1 VTFLIQ
7 LPGISTLSALTILA
21 AIGEIERFE
30 TPKKLVGYAGLGA
43 GVHASGQTHRGGHI
57 TKQGR
62 KDLRWVM
69 VQAAWAAV
77 GHYPFW
83 EERYQKLARRIGW
96 ARAIVAI
103 ARKLLVVVWH
113 VLTRHVADRQAEPKR
128 VASKLKYW
136 AWKVGTQRRAGL
148 TTTQFIHHHLD
159 QLGLPA
165 EVHHPER
172 GAPTPVKEAQA
183 VPG

>member
-77 GHYPFW
+77 GHYPF
-83 EERYQKLARRIGW
+83 
-96 ARAIVAI
+96 
-103 ARKLLVVVWH
+103 
-113 VLTRHVADRQAEPKR
+113 
-128 VASKLKYW
+128 
-136 AWKVGTQRRAGL
+136 
-148 TTTQFIHHHLD
+148 IHHHLD